1 MVIIFIRKLLDLFF
15 TRNEL
20 KLLDDVMPEHTK
32 RKREEE
38 KLEKAAEEVKQGGQL
53 IPNASSGN
61 VAIPLANG
69 NILKIPVDK
78 FNAEQDKPCSI
89 NITEQL
95 AKSGAWKS
103 IDQSIQK
110 IVDKTSQKSNNGCVR
125 TGWVPGANFRFS
137 LRNGKKRGNKKDAK
151 TDEEQKRL
159 STMRE
164 EDDEEDCGITIRVDA
179 PTPVPST
186 VTSNHNSPKDERNE
200 TSV

>member
-1 MVIIFIRKLLDLFF
+1 
-15 TRNEL
+15 
-20 KLLDDVMPEHTK
+20 MPEHTK

-38 KLEKAAEEVKQGGQL
+38 KLEKEAEVKQGGNL

-78 FNAEQDKPCSI
+78 FNSEQDKPCAI

-110 IVDKTSQKSNNGCVR
+110 IVDKTQKSNNG
-125 TGWVPGANFRFS
+125 
-137 LRNGKKRGNKKDAK
+137 
-151 TDEEQKRL
+151 
-159 STMRE
+159 
-164 EDDEEDCGITIRVDA
+164 
-179 PTPVPST
+179 
-186 VTSNHNSPKDERNE
+186 
-200 TSV
+200 

>member
-38 KLEKAAEEVKQGGQL
+38 KLEKEAEEVKIGGNL

-78 FNAEQDKPCSI
+78 FSAEQDKPCAI

-95 AKSGAWKS
+95 AKSGTWKS
-103 IDQSIQK
+103 IDQNIQK
-110 IVDKTSQKSNNGCVR
+110 IVDKTKKSNN
-125 TGWVPGANFRFS
+125 A
-137 LRNGKKRGNKKDAK
+137 
-151 TDEEQKRL
+151 
-159 STMRE
+159 
-164 EDDEEDCGITIRVDA
+164 
-179 PTPVPST
+179 
-186 VTSNHNSPKDERNE
+186 
-200 TSV
+200 